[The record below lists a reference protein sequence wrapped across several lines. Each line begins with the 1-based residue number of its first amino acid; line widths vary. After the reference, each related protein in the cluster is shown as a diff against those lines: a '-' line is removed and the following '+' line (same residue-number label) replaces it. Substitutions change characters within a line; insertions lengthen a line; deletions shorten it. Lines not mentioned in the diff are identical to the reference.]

1 MIKEAIILAGG
12 LGTRLRKVVKD
23 IPKPMAEINGKPF
36 LVYLLK
42 YLSFQGIE
50 KVIFSVGYKHEAIIN
65 YFGSNFENLNL
76 IYSIEETPLGTGGAI
91 KKSLNYLDSEEA
103 LILNGDTFF
112 KINIHKFHN
121 LHKTYNSYL
130 SIALKKVKNPSRYGI
145 VEIDENFRI
154 KKFYEKE
161 QLKKG
166 GLINGG
172 IYFLNKSFFTSLK
185 MPDVFSFERDFL
197 EKYYQNYD
205 FYGFPCEGY
214 FIDIGIPED
223 YEKAKEELKNFEN

>member
-23 IPKPMAEINGKPF
+23 IPKPMAEINGRPF

-42 YLSFQGIE
+42 YLSLQGIE
-50 KVIFSVGYKHEAIIN
+50 KVILSVGYKHEVIIN
-65 YFGSNFENLNL
+65 YFGSNFENLKL
-76 IYSIEETPLGTGGAI
+76 IYSIEEAPLGTGGAI

-103 LILNGDTFF
+103 LILNGDTLFEV
-112 KINIHKFHN
+112 N
-121 LHKTYNSYL
+121 LHKFYNLYKTYNTYL
-130 SIALKKVKNPSRYGI
+130 SIALKKVKNPDRYGI
-145 VEIDENFRI
+145 IEIDKNFKI
-154 KKFYEKE
+154 KKFYEKGI
-161 QLKKG
+161 QKKE

-172 IYFLNKSFFTSLK
+172 IYFLNKVFFASLK
-185 MPDVFSFERDFL
+185 MPNFFSFERDFL

-223 YEKAKEELKNFEN
+223 YEKAKEELKNFET